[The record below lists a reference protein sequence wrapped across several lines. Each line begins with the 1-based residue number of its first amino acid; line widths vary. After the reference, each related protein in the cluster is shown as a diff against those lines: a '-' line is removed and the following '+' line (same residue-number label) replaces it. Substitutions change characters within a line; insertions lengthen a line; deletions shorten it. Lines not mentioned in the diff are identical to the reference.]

1 MIKRFANVFLTV
13 DILVIAF
20 CLLQGNIT
28 WLLNTQVAFASSLLI
43 TIGSYLGYKRNI
55 EKRVENIDPDTLL
68 DTPDTIDKLDDPY
81 DLYSECKINEE
92 ELSKE
97 DIKII
102 LKEEKSKL
110 KNQSNIKNTMK
121 SFGGA
126 SSLYRLVGYG
136 SLVGGFFY
144 LNNNQLLEPISYL
157 AGFLI
162 VPIATLATKLFIEE

>member
-1 MIKRFANVFLTV
+1 MIKQFANVFLIVDTV
-13 DILVIAF
+13 VIAF
-20 CLLQGNIT
+20 CLLQGEIT

-55 EKRVENIDPDTLL
+55 EKRVENIDPATLI
-68 DTPDTIDKLDDPY
+68 DSPDTIDKIDDQF
-81 DLYSECKINEE
+81 DLYSECKINE
-92 ELSKE
+92 KE
-97 DIKII
+97 IFLD
-102 LKEEKSKL
+102 EKKKL

-136 SLVGGFFY
+136 SLVAGFFY

-157 AGFLI
+157 LGFII
-162 VPIATLATKLFIEE
+162 VPVSTLATNILKFKTTL